1 MKVQN
6 ETEATYAVDF
16 NKGIFNKEAADM
28 ALTVAKLRAE
38 NETIAHALEIL
49 ERRIRKCEYTAA
61 SPADVK
67 KFLTLKLA
75 EAEHEV
81 FCVLYLNSQNQII
94 CHEELFRGTLNQTAV
109 YPREVVKRALH
120 HNANAIILC
129 HNHPSGLCEAS
140 SADRSLTD
148 MLKKALALIDVRVLD
163 HIIIGQTNTLSFVE
177 RGYL

>member
-6 ETEATYAVDF
+6 ETEASYAIRH
-16 NKGIFNKEAADM
+16 KGGIFDESAADK
-28 ALTVAKLRAE
+28 ALAAAKLRDD
-38 NETIAHALEIL
+38 ETIAAALEIL
-49 ERRIRKCEYTAA
+49 ERRIRKCEFTAS
-61 SPADVK
+61 SPEHVK
-67 KFLTLKLA
+67 NFLTLKLA
-75 EAEHEV
+75 ETEHEV

-120 HNANAIILC
+120 HNANAIILT
-129 HNHPSGLCEAS
+129 HNHPSGMCEAS

-148 MLKKALALIDVRVLD
+148 MLKKALALIDVKVLD
-163 HIIIGQTNTLSFVE
+163 HIIVGQMNTLSFVE

>member
-1 MKVQN
+1 MKVEN
-6 ETEATYAVDF
+6 ETEAVYRVTPAVSAEQED
-16 NKGIFNKEAADM
+16 EDEVVAR
-28 ALTVAKLRAE
+28 ALD
-38 NETIAHALEIL
+38 IL
-49 ERRIRKCEYTAA
+49 ERRIRKCEFTAS
-61 SPADVK
+61 SPEHVK

-75 EAEHEV
+75 ELEHEV

-94 CHEELFRGTLNQTAV
+94 CHEELFRGSLNQTAV

-120 HNANAIILC
+120 HNANAIIFG

-148 MLKKALALIDVRVLD
+148 ALRKALALIDVKVLD
-163 HIIIGQTNTLSFVE
+163 HIIVGQTNTLSFAE